1 MIADIIKLVL
11 SNPSIVLLALGGIVA
26 LGILV
31 GKSKPLPKGAAAETV
46 LSQFILFSIGIGYLY
61 NFVIHVFFADM
72 TAKFIGWANSPFQL
86 EVGFAS
92 LGFAIV
98 GLMAFNGSRGL
109 RIASVVGPSV
119 FLLGAAGGHVY
130 QMVTAHNF
138 APGNAGA
145 VFWTDIL
152 LPVIGFTLLW
162 LTRVSPRHDLASP
175 AP

>member
-1 MIADIIKLVL
+1 MIADVIKLVL
-11 SNPSIVLLALGGIVA
+11 SNPSLVLLVLGGVVA

-31 GKSKPLPKGAAAETV
+31 SRSKPLPKGAAMETV

-72 TAKFIGWANSPFQL
+72 AAKFIGWANSPFQL

-92 LGFAIV
+92 LGFAVV
-98 GLMAFNGSRGL
+98 GFLAFSGSRGL

-130 QMVTAHNF
+130 QMVAAHNF
-138 APGNAGA
+138 APGNAGV
-145 VFWTDIL
+145 VFWTDIFI
-152 LPVIGFTLLW
+152 PVIGFTLLW
-162 LTRVSPRHDLASP
+162 LTRASTRPSP
-175 AP
+175 AGPAR